1 MMLPF
6 KKGAFHLA
14 VQAQVPIVPI
24 ICQNYWHLY
33 HAGVLEPGTLRIVG
47 KRYTQSMV
55 DSRQHIAH
63 QPHRPAYNHFSRIVL
78 DPVPTAGLT
87 SADVPELMLR
97 VRDFM
102 VARLCSISAVATPV
116 SPTAAGERTRRLSP
130 ERPTPVTPSAHNT
143 NGEGSDEDA
152 VLVDRPRDEM

>member
-33 HAGVLEPGTLRIVG
+33 HAGVLEPGTLRIV
-47 KRYTQSMV
+47 
-55 DSRQHIAH
+55 
-63 QPHRPAYNHFSRIVL
+63 VL

-87 SADVPELMLR
+87 PADVPELMLR
-97 VRDFM
+97 IRDSM
-102 VARLCSISAVATPV
+102 VARLCSISEVATPV
-116 SPTAAGERTRRLSP
+116 SPTAAAERTQRLSP
-130 ERPTPVTPSAHNT
+130 ERLTPVAPSVHNA

-152 VLVDRPRDEM
+152 VLVDRPLR